1 MLPVSSLLSE
11 KVQQFI
17 HQHANDDGR
26 DLVLRYKEIDGVPL
40 ARIAEQIAGRRK
52 AKDKLPTFYNTS
64 AILYP
69 QGINLEQS
77 SSEHT
82 AIFKAKIIEEE
93 LIGKDRAVDL
103 TGGFGVDVYFLSRIF
118 RQVEYIEPDE
128 SLLQIVQHNHHT
140 LGAHNVSHHHTKAEN
155 FLESSW
161 KADLIFIDPSRRN
174 KGQKV
179 FKLSDCEPDV
189 TALYK
194 SIFEKTEH
202 LLIKTSPLLDI
213 QQALRELPTVYRV
226 YVVSVANE
234 CKELLFLCK
243 RMIHNEPEIVA
254 VNILSTHI
262 EKFSFNKTQEQETVV
277 AFSSPLEYLY
287 EPNASVLKAG
297 AFKII
302 ASSYGLFKI
311 DVSTHLYT
319 SAEYRADFPGRIFH
333 VEAFIKNDSKV
344 IQRHFPDGKAN
355 VMTRNYPLSAEEL
368 KKKAKLKDGGDKF
381 LIGFSGPKE
390 KYLAVATRVVV

>member
-1 MLPVSSLLSE
+1 VLSLLSE

-17 HQHANDDGR
+17 HQHANDDER
-26 DLVLRYKEIDGVPL
+26 ELVLKYKEVDGVPL

-52 AKDKLPTFYNTS
+52 AKDKLPTFYSTS
-64 AILYP
+64 GILYP
-69 QGINLEQS
+69 PSLNLEQS
-77 SSEHT
+77 SSEQT
-82 AIFKAKIIEEE
+82 AAFKTRIIEEE
-93 LIGKDRAVDL
+93 SIGKETAVDL

-118 RQVEYIEPDE
+118 RKVEYIEPDE
-128 SLLQIVQHNHHT
+128 SLLQIVQHNHKT
-140 LGAHNVSHHHTKAEN
+140 LRGYNISHHHTKAEN

-161 KADLIFIDPSRRN
+161 KADLVFIDPSRRN
-174 KGQKV
+174 NGQKV

-194 SIFEKTEH
+194 NIFEKTEH

-213 QQALRELPTVYRV
+213 QQALRELPTVYKV

-243 RMIHNEPEIVA
+243 RMVHGEPEIVT

-262 EKFSFNKTQEQETVV
+262 ERFSFTKVQEQQAAVEY
-277 AFSSPLEYLY
+277 SSPLAYLY
-287 EPNASVLKAG
+287 EPNTSLLKAG
-297 AFKII
+297 AFRIVG
-302 ASSYGLFKI
+302 SSYGLSKI

-319 SAEYRADFPGRIFH
+319 SAEYRSDFPGRIFQ
-333 VEAFIKNDSKV
+333 VEALVKNDPKV
-344 IQRHFPDGKAN
+344 IQTYFPEGKAN

-368 KKKAKLKDGGDKF
+368 KKKAKLKDGGNKF

-390 KYLAVATRVVV
+390 KFLAVARRVLV

>member
-1 MLPVSSLLSE
+1 MLSLLSE

-17 HQHANDDGR
+17 HQHANDDER
-26 DLVLRYKEIDGVPL
+26 ELVLKYKEVDGVPL

-52 AKDKLPTFYNTS
+52 AKDKLPTFYSTS
-64 AILYP
+64 GILYP
-69 QGINLEQS
+69 PGINLEQS

-82 AIFKAKIIEEE
+82 ATFKARIIEEE
-93 LIGKDRAVDL
+93 SIGKETAVDL

-118 RQVEYIEPDE
+118 RKVEYIEPDE
-128 SLLQIVQHNHHT
+128 SLLQIVQHNHKT
-140 LGAHNVSHHHTKAEN
+140 LGGYNISHHHTKAEN

-161 KADLIFIDPSRRN
+161 KADLVFIDPSRRN

-179 FKLSDCEPDV
+179 FRLSDCEPDV

-194 SIFEKTEH
+194 SIFDKTEH

-213 QQALRELPTVYRV
+213 QQALRELPTVYKV

-243 RMIHNEPEIVA
+243 RMVHGEPEIVT
-254 VNILSTHI
+254 VNILSAHT
-262 EKFSFNKTQEQETVV
+262 ERFSFTKAQEQQAVV
-277 AFSSPLEYLY
+277 TYSSPLVYLY
-287 EPNASVLKAG
+287 EPNASLLKAG

-302 ASSYGLFKI
+302 ASSHGLSKI

-319 SAEYRADFPGRIFH
+319 SAEYKPDFPGRIFQ
-333 VEAFIKNDSKV
+333 VEALVKNDPKV
-344 IQRHFPDGKAN
+344 IQTYFPEGKAN
-355 VMTRNYPLSAEEL
+355 VMTRSYPLSAEDL
-368 KKKAKLKDGGDKF
+368 KKKVKLKDGGDKF

-390 KYLAVATRVVV
+390 KYLAVARRIVM

>member
-1 MLPVSSLLSE
+1 MSSLLSE

-17 HQHANDDGR
+17 HQHANDDER
-26 DLVLRYKEIDGVPL
+26 ELVLRYKEVDGVPL

-52 AKDKLPTFYNTS
+52 AKDKLPTFYNTP

-69 QGINLEQS
+69 PGINLEQS
-77 SSEHT
+77 SSEQT
-82 AIFKAKIIEEE
+82 ATFKAKIAAEE
-93 LIGKDRAVDL
+93 LPENGNAVDL

-118 RQVEYIEPDE
+118 KHVEYIEPDE
-128 SLLQIVQHNHHT
+128 SLLQIVRHNHRT
-140 LGAHNVSHHHTKAEN
+140 LGSSNISYHHTRAED
-155 FLESSW
+155 FLDSSW
-161 KADLIFIDPSRRN
+161 KADLVFIDPSRRN
-174 KGQKV
+174 KAQKV

-213 QQALRELPTVYRV
+213 QQALRELPTVYKI

-234 CKELLFLCK
+234 CKELLFLCRK
-243 RMIHNEPEIVA
+243 MVHSEPEIVT
-254 VNILSTHI
+254 VNIYQTRT
-262 EKFSFNKTQEQETVV
+262 EKFSFTKVQEQTAAVV
-277 AFSSPLEYLY
+277 YSPPLEYLY

-302 ASSYGLFKI
+302 ASLYGLSKI

-319 SAEYRADFPGRIFH
+319 STKYRADFPGRIFQ
-333 VEAFIKNDSKV
+333 VEALVKNDSKV
-344 IQRHFPDGKAN
+344 IQTHFPDGKAN
-355 VMTRNYPLSAEEL
+355 VITRNYPLSAEEL
-368 KKKAKLKDGGDKF
+368 KKKVKLKDGGDKF
-381 LIGFSGPKE
+381 LIAFSGPKE
-390 KYLAVATRVVV
+390 KFLAVARRVVG

>member
-1 MLPVSSLLSE
+1 VSSLLSE

-17 HQHANDDGR
+17 RQHANDDER
-26 DLVLRYKEIDGVPL
+26 ELVLRYKEVDGVPL

-52 AKDKLPTFYNTS
+52 AKDKLPSFYNTP

-69 QGINLEQS
+69 PGINLEQS
-77 SSEHT
+77 SSEQT
-82 AIFKAKIIEEE
+82 AIFKTKVIAEES
-93 LIGKDRAVDL
+93 IGKETAVDL

-118 RQVEYIEPDE
+118 TKVEYIEPDQL
-128 SLLQIVQHNHHT
+128 LLQMVQQNHQT
-140 LGAHNVSHHHTKAEN
+140 LGASNISYHQTTAEY

-161 KADLIFIDPSRRN
+161 RSDLVFIDPSRRN

-213 QQALRELPTVYRV
+213 QQALRELPTVYKV

-243 RMIHNEPEIVA
+243 RMVHNEPEIIT
-254 VNILSTHI
+254 VNIHPTYT
-262 EKFSFNKTQEQETVV
+262 EKFSFTKAQEQQTTV
-277 AFSSPLEYLY
+277 AYSSPLEYLY
-287 EPNASVLKAG
+287 EPNASLLKAG

-302 ASSYGLFKI
+302 ASSYRLSKI

-319 SAEYRADFPGRIFH
+319 SAEYRADFPGRIFR
-333 VEAFIKNDSKV
+333 VEALIKNDPNV
-344 IQRHFPDGKAN
+344 IQTNFPDGKAN

-368 KKKAKLKDGGDKF
+368 RKKAKLKDGGDKF

-390 KYLAVATRVVV
+390 KFLAVARRVVI

>member
-1 MLPVSSLLSE
+1 MSLFLSE

-17 HQHANDDGR
+17 RQHANDDER
-26 DLVLRYKEIDGVPL
+26 ELVLKYKEIDGVPL

-52 AKDKLPTFYNTS
+52 AKDKLPSFYNTS

-69 QGINLEQS
+69 PGINLEQS

-82 AIFKAKIIEEE
+82 AIFKTKIIEEE
-93 LIGKDRAVDL
+93 SIGKETAVDL
-103 TGGFGVDVYFLSRIF
+103 TGGFGVDVYFLCRIF
-118 RQVEYIEPDE
+118 GKVEYIEPNE
-128 SLLQIVQHNHHT
+128 SLLQIVQHNHQT
-140 LGAHNVSHHHTKAEN
+140 LGSHNISHHHTTAEN

-161 KADLIFIDPSRRN
+161 KADLVFIDPSRRN

-194 SIFEKTEH
+194 SIFEKTDH

-213 QQALRELPTVYRV
+213 QQALRELPTVYKI

-243 RMIHNEPEIVA
+243 RMVHSEPEIIT
-254 VNILSTHI
+254 VNILPTHI
-262 EKFSFNKTQEQETVV
+262 EKFSFTKAQEQQANV
-277 AFSSPLEYLY
+277 AYSSPLEYLY

-302 ASSYGLFKI
+302 ASSYGLSKI

-319 SAEYRADFPGRIFH
+319 SAEYRSDFPGRIFR
-333 VEAFIKNDSKV
+333 VEALIKSDSKV
-344 IQRHFPDGKAN
+344 IQTYFPNGKAN

-368 KKKAKLKDGGDKF
+368 KKKVKLKDGGHKF

-390 KYLAVATRVVV
+390 KYLAVATRVII